1 MWVVIKMIGFILGTF
16 FGGTVGAVT
25 MAFCNAA
32 KNADEKMNK
41 IHNCKSS

>member
-1 MWVVIKMIGFILGTF
+1 MIGFILGTF

-32 KNADEKMNK
+32 KRNDEKEIK
-41 IHNCKSS
+41 